1 MDWSHVDS
9 KVKEPEQHEWEA
21 KKAMEAQD
29 AEIRAQVSAYAARFA
44 ADLKT
49 LQDKLAPKRHL
60 QVGLEFGGSGRTF
73 RVRTTKGM
81 FGIETG
87 QDDFS
92 IDILNDDQRET
103 LVFARNLGHWEL
115 AGDSHHNPLDP
126 DQYFEQQ
133 VNSFVDRVLK

>member
-1 MDWSHVDS
+1 MDWSKIDD
-9 KVKEPEQHEWEA
+9 KVKEPEQREREA
-21 KKAMEAQD
+21 REATEAQS
-29 AEIRAQVSAYAARFA
+29 AGIRSQVADLTARFA

-87 QDDFS
+87 QDGLS

-115 AGDSHHNPLDP
+115 AGDVRHNALGPE
-126 DQYFEQQ
+126 QYFEQQ
-133 VNSFVDRVLK
+133 INAFVERVLK